1 MTGGL
6 AIAVDVGLVA
16 GRGSSA
22 TDVAGGV
29 VWPVLGVLA
38 GTLPVQRIG
47 GAGKGT
53 AIGSGVGVGVGV
65 GVGDDEDCAVKAGDE
80 AASMVRTARRPSRSV
95 SGEN

>member
-1 MTGGL
+1 MAGGL

-29 VWPVLGVLA
+29 VRPGLGVLA
-38 GTLPVQRIG
+38 GALPVQRIG

-65 GVGDDEDCAVKAGDE
+65 GDDEDCAVEAGDE